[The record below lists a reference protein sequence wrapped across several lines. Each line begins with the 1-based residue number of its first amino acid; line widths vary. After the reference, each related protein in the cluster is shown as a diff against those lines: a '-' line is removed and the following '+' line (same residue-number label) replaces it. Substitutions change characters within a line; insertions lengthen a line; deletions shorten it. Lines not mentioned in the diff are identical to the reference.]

1 MADTIWNLL
10 CNSVYG
16 LVMVNFK
23 LTSRYNPCG
32 QSPCDEREY
41 YLFVDLFALYSVDS
55 KA

>member
-23 LTSRYNPCG
+23 LTSRTTPVVNLHVMKE
-32 QSPCDEREY
+32 SII
-41 YLFVDLFALYSVDS
+41 YL
-55 KA
+55 